1 MTDHVK
7 LASESVLKARTDVIL
22 TNRFYGVLVSNVDPV
37 LSKAIPTAATNGKQ
51 HFFNPEFV
59 NKLFTKELKFVQ
71 RHESEHDARHHS
83 TRRGGRDPKEWNIAC
98 DYAINID
105 LVDEI
110 AAGDHSMELPREEV
124 LGGKPYVDAKYR
136 GMSAEDIYRSRE
148 LDRQRA
154 EQEKQKQQEA
164 EEAEADDEDDANDEA
179 GNEEAG
185 DDAADPGEKAGDD
198 DGDEASDD
206 NEAGEEAGDDEGDE
220 AGADGRGKPGKG
232 DSDDAEEAGDEAG
245 EENGDEAGEAGDETS
260 DEPGKP
266 GGGGG
271 DETSDEAGD
280 EAGEGTGD
288 GEGGEDGDE
297 PVSATGDMPGGMGEV
312 LDATDD
318 PAEVSEEEAKWER
331 VVRQAATM
339 GKGDMPG
346 HMVREID
353 RANQSKQDWREVLR
367 AYFDQGA
374 TQIETWNRLNRRF
387 AGGGLNLPGSQRE
400 GVNSVVFLIDE
411 SGSVDDIALA
421 AVAAEAQAALDEGI
435 ISKLTVVKGDTR
447 VTSAAEYA
455 PGDQIDF
462 TAHGRGGTEMRP
474 LFDWASENVDN
485 PSLIVCFT
493 DGFIESE
500 EGLGPQPASEVLWA
514 FHGYPDVVKGM
525 IENAPWKSPGID
537 VGAH

>member
-7 LASESVLKARTDVIL
+7 LATESVLKARTDVIL
-22 TNRFYGVLVSNVDPV
+22 TNRFYGVLVSNVEAV

-59 NKLFTKELKFVQ
+59 NRLITKELKFVQ

-83 TRRGGRDPKEWNIAC
+83 TRRGNRDAKEWNIAC

-110 AAGDHSMELPREEV
+110 AKGDHSMELPSEEV

-154 EQEKQKQQEA
+154 EQEKAKQPQPQDGDG
-164 EEAEADDEDDANDEA
+164 DDEDDANDDA

-185 DDAADPGEKAGDD
+185 DDADTDPGEKAGDD
-198 DGDEASDD
+198 DGDEAGDD
-206 NEAGEEAGDDEGDE
+206 NEAGEEAGEETSGASSAADEETDTDSQEGDDGE
-220 AGADGRGKPGKG
+220 GDGEADGE
-232 DSDDAEEAGDEAG
+232 DAE
-245 EENGDEAGEAGDETS
+245 GEAE
-260 DEPGKP
+260 
-266 GGGGG
+266 GGN
-271 DETSDEAGD
+271 
-280 EAGEGTGD
+280 
-288 GEGGEDGDE
+288 GEGGEGGDE

-318 PAEVSEEEAKWER
+318 PNEASEEEAKWER
-331 VVRQAATM
+331 VVRQAATI
-339 GKGDMPG
+339 GKGDIPG

-353 RANQSKQDWREVLR
+353 RANQPKQDWREVLR

-400 GVNSVVFLIDE
+400 GVNSVVFLIDT

-421 AVAAEAQAALDEGI
+421 AVGAEAQAALDEGI
-435 ISKLTVVKGDTR
+435 INKLTVVFGDTR

-462 TAHGRGGTEMRP
+462 TAHGRGGTAMRP

-493 DGFIESE
+493 DGYIETE
-500 EGLGPQPASEVLWA
+500 EGLGPQPACEVLWA
-514 FHGYPDVVKGM
+514 FHGYPDAVKGM
-525 IENAPWKSPGID
+525 IENAPWKAPGID
-537 VGAH
+537 VGVH